1 MYTIKDGFHIQ
12 MFWISCHWGKKKK
25 DNKKIRGW
33 KKILWKMFSH
43 NVFQTIASKGVH
55 KKDIEELEKKR
66 KQFYLKVVFTKHY
79 HGDFVNRGTRETYEK
94 TWKVKFSSRWKIVFT

>member
-1 MYTIKDGFHIQ
+1 
-12 MFWISCHWGKKKK
+12 
-25 DNKKIRGW
+25 
-33 KKILWKMFSH
+33 MFSH

-94 TWKVKFSSRWKIVFT
+94 T